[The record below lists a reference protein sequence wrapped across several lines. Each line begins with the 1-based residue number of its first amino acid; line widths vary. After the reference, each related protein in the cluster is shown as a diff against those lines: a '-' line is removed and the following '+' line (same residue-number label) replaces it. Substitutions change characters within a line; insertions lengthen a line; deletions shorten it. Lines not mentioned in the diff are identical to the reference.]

1 MKGYKQLTLEQR
13 YGIYSLLETGHT
25 QSEMA
30 RVIGV
35 HRSTISRELKRN
47 KGQRGYRC
55 TQAHRNALARRKGKV
70 HNRIDH
76 LAWELIDFLIRE
88 DWSPEQISGRLK
100 REMNFAV
107 SHEWI
112 YQHILKDKKQGGD
125 LYVHLRCR
133 KKRKKRYG
141 SREYRGQIPNM
152 TSIEERP
159 AIVDTRERLGDWEVD
174 TIIGKGKKQAIVS
187 LVERTSRLS
196 LIYKVD
202 HKTKNQVTEAI
213 YTLLLPLKDDV
224 YTLTSDHGKEFAGH
238 ETIAEKLEAKFYFAH
253 PYASSERGLNENMNG
268 LIRQYFPK
276 DRDFQTI
283 IPREIISAMKKL
295 NNRLRKCLGFKTPIE
310 VFFGES
316 HVALNT

>member
-213 YTLLLPLKDDV
+213 YTLLLPL
-224 YTLTSDHGKEFAGH
+224 YAFTA
-238 ETIAEKLEAKFYFAH
+238 LE
-253 PYASSERGLNENMNG
+253 R
-268 LIRQYFPK
+268 
-276 DRDFQTI
+276 
-283 IPREIISAMKKL
+283 
-295 NNRLRKCLGFKTPIE
+295 
-310 VFFGES
+310 
-316 HVALNT
+316 